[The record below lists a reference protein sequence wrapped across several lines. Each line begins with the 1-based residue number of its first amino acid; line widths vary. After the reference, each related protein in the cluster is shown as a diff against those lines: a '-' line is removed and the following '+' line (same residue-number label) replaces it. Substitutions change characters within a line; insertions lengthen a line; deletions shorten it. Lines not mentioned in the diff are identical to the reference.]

1 MPTCSGSLRRP
12 PRDAPALPPL
22 SRANHVPSRLLLQSH
37 MVTRVGEHCD
47 GFHNGFV
54 DAAMTN
60 PLSPTSMPWADS
72 STICARRQVN
82 TDPLPRRMI
91 QTSRRPSPSSISRT
105 RSCSVTKPVS
115 GISTCAPA
123 PAGVRPTAGILLGQ
137 AEGRRTGWRTRR
149 WCGAVLLRVRPD
161 VDTRSM
167 ASPAR

>member
-1 MPTCSGSLRRP
+1 
-12 PRDAPALPPL
+12 
-22 SRANHVPSRLLLQSH
+22 

-91 QTSRRPSPSSISRT
+91 QTSRRP
-105 RSCSVTKPVS
+105 
-115 GISTCAPA
+115 G
-123 PAGVRPTAGILLGQ
+123 G
-137 AEGRRTGWRTRR
+137 
-149 WCGAVLLRVRPD
+149 
-161 VDTRSM
+161 
-167 ASPAR
+167 